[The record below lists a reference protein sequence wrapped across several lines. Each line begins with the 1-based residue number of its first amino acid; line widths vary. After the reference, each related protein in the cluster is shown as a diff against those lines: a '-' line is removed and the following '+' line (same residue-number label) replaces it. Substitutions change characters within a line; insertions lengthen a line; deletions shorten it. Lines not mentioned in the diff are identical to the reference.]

1 MVLEKEISVEEK
13 VVLKDDYS
21 IIYVD
26 GKVLIEFEFYSE
38 FDELMKDE
46 LISDYVSLECGFHP
60 IFINFENLNNIH
72 GQVIKDFF
80 KELEKRSLVGTALI
94 SHDEKSEI
102 ITRVIQNSLTHNLP
116 CKSFKSISEA
126 LKWTNEIQLFSLN

>member
-1 MVLEKEISVEEK
+1 MI
-13 VVLKDDYS
+13 
-21 IIYVD
+21 
-26 GKVLIEFEFYSE
+26 
-38 FDELMKDE
+38 
-46 LISDYVSLECGFHP
+46 
-60 IFINFENLNNIH
+60 ENLNNIH

-94 SHDEKSEI
+94 SYDEKSEI